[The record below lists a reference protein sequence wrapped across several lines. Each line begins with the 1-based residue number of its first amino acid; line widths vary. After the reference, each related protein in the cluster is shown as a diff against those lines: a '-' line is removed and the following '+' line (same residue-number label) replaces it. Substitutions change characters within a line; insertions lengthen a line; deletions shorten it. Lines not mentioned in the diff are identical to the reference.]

1 MRLPG
6 GNQNIGVQSLGREQL
21 DDGSGRAK
29 AGLAAVVVEE
39 VDQYQERKTRH
50 QLSLSDAALVT
61 KDSDFSK
68 KYDGQEQIRVSD
80 LPKVMQKEY
89 ASENTV
95 PAFEVRAALYER
107 EMGEFLNEQ
116 AERIGN
122 EHARAEWLIR
132 QKGNL
137 DSHVASRYVK
147 RDQEQIAYNNKEAIS
162 AAEEAVD
169 GGMYAVGISLI
180 RNSDLDK
187 VTQDEMVNGI
197 EKQQESDVISDMVSV
212 GDLEGLKQELQILNS
227 KDYDGAFTSDERV
240 TQKKK
245 VRAEIKY
252 LVDEDKAIVIGNK
265 SDAHV
270 QKLMAD
276 PDMTAGEQ
284 NAFIDGI
291 KDDEVKVETRKRMKS
306 ARIERKRI
314 EDKDKRDKSENYLED
329 FWKNPTAEKL
339 AAAPDMASRIAAGN
353 FLNQHASGKP
363 PETDVLVYQDVRAKI
378 LARDSSV
385 ILAHYKDKLSES
397 RFTELVRLQQTA
409 PDDPTFTSAQS
420 LGADINDVISSTG
433 IPVKTSGKKSE
444 KQIRM
449 TDYLQRGIEAE
460 ELATGKKLAPTA
472 RKDLLRSMSVE
483 YTTKFENDWFSHDY
497 DFNDIVENIPEPR
510 LRYIESRLRANGI
523 SVNPEEIH
531 EYNKANPE

>member
-50 QLSLSDAALVT
+50 QLSLSDAALVA

-89 ASENTV
+89 ASEDRV

-132 QKGNL
+132 QKENL
-137 DSHVASRYVK
+137 DSHVAKRYVK
-147 RDQEQIAYNNKEAIS
+147 RDQEQIAYNNKEAIA

-169 GGMYAVGISLI
+169 GGLYAVGISLV
-180 RNSDLDK
+180 RNSDLDN
-187 VTQDEMVNGI
+187 VTQDEMVNKF
-197 EKQQESDVISDMVSV
+197 EKQEESDVISDMVSV
-212 GDLEGLKQELQILNS
+212 GDLEGLKLMNQMLSSN
-227 KDYDGAFTSDERV
+227 DYDGAFDANERM
-240 TQKKK
+240 TAMKAI
-245 VRAEIKY
+245 RAEIKY
-252 LVDEDKAIVIGNK
+252 LVDEDKAIIIGNK

-420 LGADINDVISSTG
+420 LGADINDVISSAG